1 MFLGSNQEKVDKIRG
16 DIRAFKE
23 KVDKVVVLWTANTEE
38 TVQDIPDR
46 EALSAALA
54 GEAELQGSVLY
65 AVAAIEEG
73 VTYLNGSP
81 QNTFHSGVLQ
91 LAQHKGTH
99 LGGNDFKSGQTRF
112 KTMMGDFLSGAGI
125 KLASVVSY
133 NHLGNNDGKNL
144 AENHTFRSK
153 ETSKAGVLDDMV
165 ATHQALFPPGQQH
178 IDHTVVIKYQPYVG
192 DSKRAMDEYVSE
204 IFMNGRNT
212 ITSYN
217 VCEDSLL
224 AVPLIIDMVLLA
236 EYCSRVQVD
245 GQALPTV
252 LSYLSFFFKA
262 PETNHKHY
270 VLNSFGR
277 QKEVLASFLK
287 ATAGFIQEDN
297 SMLHFQF

>member
-1 MFLGSNQEKVDKIRG
+1 
-16 DIRAFKE
+16 
-23 KVDKVVVLWTANTEE
+23 
-38 TVQDIPDR
+38 
-46 EALSAALA
+46 
-54 GEAELQGSVLY
+54 
-65 AVAAIEEG
+65 
-73 VTYLNGSP
+73 
-81 QNTFHSGVLQ
+81 
-91 LAQHKGTH
+91 
-99 LGGNDFKSGQTRF
+99 
-112 KTMMGDFLSGAGI
+112 MMGDFLAGAGL

-144 AENHTFRSK
+144 AESHTFKSK

-165 ATHQALFPPGQQH
+165 ANHSALFPKGKDH
-178 IDHTVVIKYQPYVG
+178 IDHTVVIKYQPFVG
-192 DSKRAMDEYVSE
+192 DSKRAMDEYISE

-236 EYCSRVQVD
+236 EYFSRVTLD
-245 GQALPTV
+245 GKALPTV

-262 PETNHKHY
+262 PITNHKDY

-277 QKEVLASFLK
+277 QREVLASFLK

-297 SMLHFQF
+297 SLLQFQF